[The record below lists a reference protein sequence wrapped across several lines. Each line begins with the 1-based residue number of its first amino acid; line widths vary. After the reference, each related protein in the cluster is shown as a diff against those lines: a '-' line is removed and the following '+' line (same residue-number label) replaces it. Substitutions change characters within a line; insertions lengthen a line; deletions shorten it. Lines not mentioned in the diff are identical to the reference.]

1 MKKMKKIFSNGF
13 VLPLLTLLISLN
25 SCKKNSSTA
34 PSTLKY
40 DINIST
46 NASLGQYL
54 TNKNGLTLYT
64 FANDADGVNTCTG
77 GCEAVWPAFTTDLSN
92 ARLDAGLISTDFATI
107 TNSNGMQQVTYKGWP
122 LYTYSPPGNGNTGN
136 VPEKPNSITGDGIG
150 GVWFIAKPDY
160 TIMLANKQLTGLDG
174 NMYKSDYT
182 IGAGKTTYF
191 TDSAGRTLYTFIVD
205 SFNINKFTKPDLSNN
220 NVFPIYEQEKIVVPS
235 ILDKTLF
242 GTITVAGKKQMT
254 YNGWPLY
261 YFVQDQ
267 VRGSNKAVSVPVPGK
282 WPVAVKNAAEAPKK

>member
-1 MKKMKKIFSNGF
+1 MKKLFSNG
-13 VLPLLTLLISLN
+13 VALSLLVVLLTVN
-25 SCKKNSSTA
+25 SCKKDSSKA
-34 PSTLKY
+34 PPTLKY

-54 TNKNGLTLYT
+54 TNKNGLTLYM

-77 GCEAVWPAFTTDLSN
+77 GCEAVWPIFTTDL
-92 ARLDAGLISTDFATI
+92 ATATLDAGLKATDFASI
-107 TNSNGMQQVTYKGWP
+107 TNSNGMKQVTYRGWP
-122 LYTYSPPGNGNTGN
+122 LYTFSPAGTGSTGN
-136 VPEKPNSITGDGIG
+136 VPEKPDSVSGEGIG
-150 GVWFIAKPDY
+150 GVWFVAKPDY

-191 TDSAGRTLYTFIVD
+191 TDSAGRTIYTFIVD

-220 NVFPIYEQEKIVVPS
+220 NVFPIYEQEKIVAPS

-242 GTITVAGKKQMT
+242 GTITVAGKEQMT
-254 YNGWPLY
+254 YKGWPLY
-261 YFVQDQ
+261 YFSQDL
-267 VRGSNKAVSVPVPGK
+267 VRGSTKAVSVPVPGK
-282 WPVAVKNAAEAPKK
+282 WPVAVQNVAEAPKK

>member
-1 MKKMKKIFSNGF
+1 MKKLFSYGV
-13 VLPLLTLLISLN
+13 VLSLLILLLTVN
-25 SCKKNSSTA
+25 SCKKDSSTT
-34 PSTLKY
+34 PITLKY

-54 TNKNGLTLYT
+54 TNKNGLALYM

-77 GCEAVWPAFTTDLSN
+77 GCGAVWPVFAADLATAS
-92 ARLDAGLISTDFATI
+92 LDPGLKVSDFATI
-107 TNSNGMQQVTYKGWP
+107 ENQNGMKQVTYRGWP
-122 LYTYSPPGNGNTGN
+122 LYSYSPPVAGGIGNF
-136 VPEKPNSITGDGIG
+136 PETPGSVSGDGVG
-150 GVWFIAKPDY
+150 GIWFIAKPDY
-160 TIMLANKQLTGLDG
+160 TIMLTNKQLTGLDG

-182 IGAGKTTYF
+182 IGAGQTTYF

-220 NVFPIYEQEKIVVPS
+220 NVFPIYEQKKIVVPS

-242 GTITVAGKKQMT
+242 GTITVAGKEQMT
-254 YNGWPLY
+254 YKGWPLY
-261 YFVQDQ
+261 YFSQDL

-282 WPVAVKNAAEAPKK
+282 WPVAVKNVAEAPKK